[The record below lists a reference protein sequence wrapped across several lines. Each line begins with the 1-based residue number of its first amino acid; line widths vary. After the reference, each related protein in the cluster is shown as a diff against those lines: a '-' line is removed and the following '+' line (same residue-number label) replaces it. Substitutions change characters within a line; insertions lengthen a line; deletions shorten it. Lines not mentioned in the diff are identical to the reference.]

1 MFDVAVIG
9 AGLSGL
15 QAAYS
20 AQQAGLS
27 VVVIEA
33 RDRVG
38 GKTWSVP
45 LASGRGFADLGAAWV
60 NVGTQ
65 KRIGGYIRRLGLKT
79 TKQRLE
85 GRAVIQVAPGERVE
99 FPFGITPDVSNPPT
113 RTCIDPQ
120 ALTTKH
126 YMSDTC

>member
-1 MFDVAVIG
+1 MFDIAIVG

-20 AQQAGLS
+20 AQKAGLS

-45 LASGRGFADLGAAWV
+45 LASGRGYADLGAAWI
-60 NVGTQ
+60 NTKTQ
-65 KRIGGYIRRLGLKT
+65 KRVGAY
-79 TKQRLE
+79 TKQFNLEVVEQRLE
-85 GRAVIQVAPGERVE
+85 GTAIMQVSQDDRIE
-99 FPFGITPDVSNPPT
+99 FPFGIMPEVSLPSKLVKVYVL
-113 RTCIDPQ
+113 I
-120 ALTTKH
+120 LFV
-126 YMSDTC
+126 

>member
-20 AQQAGLS
+20 AQQSGLS

-45 LASGRGFADLGAAWV
+45 LASGRGVADLAAAWI
-60 NVGTQ
+60 NDKTQ
-65 KRIGGYIRRLGLKT
+65 RRIGSYVKRFGLKT

-85 GRAVIQVAPGERVE
+85 GKAVIQISKDERAV
-99 FPFGITPDVSNPPT
+99 FPFGITPEVSFPYSKFIV
-113 RTCIDPQ
+113 RDE
-120 ALTTKH
+120 
-126 YMSDTC
+126 

>member
-20 AQQAGLS
+20 AQQSGLS
-27 VVVIEA
+27 VVVLEA

-45 LASGRGFADLGAAWV
+45 LSSGRGFADLGAAWI
-60 NVGTQ
+60 NERTQ
-65 KRIGGYIRRLGLKT
+65 PRIGAYVRRLGLRT
-79 TKQRLE
+79 ARQRLE
-85 GRAVIQVAPGERVE
+85 GRAVIQTRPGERVE
-99 FPFGITPDVSNPPT
+99 FPFGITPDVSWPLDSRNT
-113 RTCIDPQ
+113 VS
-120 ALTTKH
+120 
-126 YMSDTC
+126 Y